1 MTALPATANRSAAQA
16 GGPGRRAA
24 FIPYGQ
30 YWSTP
35 FARWQGSLA
44 HLHSLEFAAWNA
56 RREMERRGLQD
67 LPIDSGVLGMSI
79 PQQGSFYGLPW
90 ATGLMGLESVAGP
103 TISQACATSAR
114 CLSLAADEVTGG
126 RADCVLLLTADRV
139 SNGPQLYYPNPQGP
153 GGSGSQE
160 NWVLDN
166 FREDPFARVA
176 MVETGENVARL
187 YGISTAEQ
195 NEVTL
200 MRYEQ
205 YAAATAN
212 DHAFQKRYMS
222 LPFEI
227 PDAKFKKIKGSLPGD
242 EGLHDTTAAG
252 LAALRPVLEG
262 GTITYGGQTPP
273 ADGNAARFVC
283 SQALARSVS
292 TRPEIRIEILG
303 VGQARTQ
310 KAHMPM
316 APVPASRA
324 ALKNAGLEMRDITH
338 VKMHNPFVV
347 NDIVF
352 ARDMAFDVEK
362 INQYGCSLVWGHPQ
376 GPTGLRS
383 LIELIEQMVLQGG
396 GTGLFTGC
404 AAGDSAMTAIIRV
417 DDASA

>member
-1 MTALPATANRSAAQA
+1 MSPPSNAQ
-16 GGPGRRAA
+16 GKSKHRAA

-44 HLHSLEFAAWNA
+44 HLHSLGFAAWNA
-56 RREMERRGLQD
+56 KREMARRGLQE
-67 LPIDSGVLGMSI
+67 LAIDSGVLGMSV
-79 PQQGSFYGLPW
+79 PQLGSFYGLPW
-90 ATGLMGLESVAGP
+90 ATGMMGLASVAGP

-114 CLSLAADEVTGG
+114 CLSLAADEVSAG
-126 RADCVLLLTADRV
+126 RANCVFVLTADRV
-139 SNGPQLYYPNPQGP
+139 SNGPELYYPNPPGP
-153 GGSGSQE
+153 GGSGRHE

-166 FREDPFARVA
+166 FRKDPFAGVA

-187 YGISTAEQ
+187 FGISSAEQ
-195 NEVTL
+195 NDVTL
-200 MRYEQ
+200 MRYDQ
-205 YAAATAN
+205 YKDATAH
-212 DHAFQKRYMS
+212 DHAFQKRYMH
-222 LPFEI
+222 LPFEV
-227 PDAKFKKIKGSLPGD
+227 PDARLQKISTTLDGD
-242 EGLHDTTAAG
+242 EGLHSTTAQG
-252 LAALRPVLEG
+252 LAALKPVIEG
-262 GTITYGGQTPP
+262 GTISFGGQTHP
-273 ADGNAARFVC
+273 ADGHAAMFVC
-283 SQALARSVS
+283 SQAQAQDIS

-303 VGQARTQ
+303 VGQARTR

-324 ALKNAGLEMRDITH
+324 ALQDAGLEMHDITH
-338 VKMHNPFVV
+338 VKMHNPFIV

-352 ARDMAFDVEK
+352 ARETGFAIDK

-396 GTGLFTGC
+396 GLFTGC
-404 AAGDSAMTAIIRV
+404 AAGDSAMSMVIRV

>member
-1 MTALPATANRSAAQA
+1 MMPLP
-16 GGPGRRAA
+16 A

-56 RREMERRGLQD
+56 KREMSRRGLMD
-67 LPIDSGVLGMSI
+67 LPIDSGVLGMTI

-90 ATGLMGLESVAGP
+90 ATGLMGFESVAGP
-103 TISQACATSAR
+103 TIAQACATSAR
-114 CLSLAADEVTGG
+114 CLSLATDEVSGG
-126 RADCVLLLTADRV
+126 RADCVLVLTADRV

-176 MVETGENVARL
+176 MVETGDNVARL
-187 YGISTAEQ
+187 FGISTAEQ
-195 NEVTL
+195 NDVCL
-200 MRYEQ
+200 LRYAQ

-222 LPFEI
+222 LPFEV
-227 PDAKFKKIKGSLPGD
+227 PDAKFKKIKSSLPGD
-242 EGLHDTTAAG
+242 EGIHATSA
-252 LAALRPVLEG
+252 AALALLAPVVPG
-262 GTITYGGQTPP
+262 GTITYGGQTHP
-273 ADGNAARFVC
+273 ADGNAAMFVC
-283 SQALARSVS
+283 SQGLAASIS
-292 TRPEIRIEILG
+292 TRPEVSIQVLG
-303 VGQARTQ
+303 MGQARTQ

-324 ALKNAGLEMRDITH
+324 ALKYTGLEMRDITH
-338 VKMHNPFVV
+338 VKMHNPFIV

-352 ARDMAFDVEK
+352 SREMGFPVEK

-396 GTGLFTGC
+396 GLGLFTGC
-404 AAGDSAMTAIIRV
+404 AAGDSAMSVIIKV

>member
-1 MTALPATANRSAAQA
+1 MSHVSTPIASPKRDHQS
-16 GGPGRRAA
+16 A

-56 RREMERRGLQD
+56 KREMTCRGLLD
-67 LPIDSGVLGMSI
+67 LAIDSGVLGMSV
-79 PQQGSFYGLPW
+79 PQAGSFYGLPW
-90 ATGLMGLESVAGP
+90 ATGLMGLDSVAGP

-114 CLSLAADEVTGG
+114 CLALASDEVSAG
-126 RADCVLLLTADRV
+126 RANCVLVLTADRV
-139 SNGPQLYYPNPQGP
+139 SNGPELYYPNPQGP
-153 GGSGSQE
+153 GGSGRRE

-166 FREDPFARVA
+166 FRKDPFAGVA

-187 YGISTAEQ
+187 FGISSAEQ
-195 NEVTL
+195 NDVTL

-205 YAAATAN
+205 YKDATAH
-212 DHAFQKRYMS
+212 DHAFQKRYMR
-222 LPFEI
+222 LPFEV
-227 PDAKFKKIKGSLPGD
+227 PDARLQKINTTLDGD
-242 EGLHDTTAAG
+242 EGLHTTSAQG
-252 LAALRPVLEG
+252 LAALKPVIEG
-262 GTITYGGQTPP
+262 GTISFGGQTHP
-273 ADGNAARFVC
+273 ADGNAAMFVC
-283 SQALARSVS
+283 SQPQARSIS
-292 TRPEIRIEILG
+292 TRPEIRIQILG
-303 VGQARTQ
+303 VGQARTL

-324 ALKNAGLEMRDITH
+324 ALQDAGLEMHDITH
-338 VKMHNPFVV
+338 VKMHNPFIV

-352 ARDMAFDVEK
+352 ARETGFAIEK

-396 GTGLFTGC
+396 GIGLFTGC
-404 AAGDSAMTAIIRV
+404 AAGDSAMSMVIRV
-417 DDASA
+417 DDASV